1 MHATGMQQL
10 TPPSIGG
17 RPVPPDSL
25 RLVETLLFCL
35 SPATICNRPLLL
47 PCMRE
52 DGMQG
57 EHSTISSYG
66 SINTPVTKGPTGPVT
81 ARQTERGC

>member
-1 MHATGMQQL
+1 MHAAGMHVQQL

-17 RPVPPDSL
+17 KPVPPDSL

-35 SPATICNRPLLL
+35 SPATICNLPLLL

-52 DGMQG
+52 VGMKG
-57 EHSTISSYG
+57 EHTTYTSAAMEASTPLS
-66 SINTPVTKGPTGPVT
+66 
-81 ARQTERGC
+81 